1 MDGTVRDASS
11 SSVCRQT
18 ARVPMEKS
26 ASGLEAV
33 VAVLCIN
40 VARFLS
46 HMRCEYA
53 TDVSATACSESIPF
67 LCYGLGKTR
76 SFRVTIAFKITVT
89 TSLSTLGPMGMQNYC

>member
-1 MDGTVRDASS
+1 MGLFVMLLPLQSAVRLL
-11 SSVCRQT
+11 
-18 ARVPMEKS
+18 EKS
-26 ASGLEAV
+26 VSGLEA

>member
-26 ASGLEAV
+26 ASGLEA

-89 TSLSTLGPMGMQNYC
+89 NSLSNLGPMGMPKYC